1 MGAHHRPVDVLRHA
15 VEEGLVSSVLQ
26 VGEETSD
33 IVGLNRHSASPFG
46 FFLSHR
52 ALAALRAISL
62 RCSAVSFSARALP
75 PFFPPSLPSSTAAGF
90 FSCKAS
96 RPLLDGEA

>member
-46 FFLSHR
+46 FFLSHG

-62 RCSAVSFSARALP
+62 RCSAVSCSAVSFSAGACRP
-75 PFFPPSLPSSTAAGF
+75 SSLPAYRVLLPL
-90 FSCKAS
+90 AS
-96 RPLLDGEA
+96 FLAN